1 MKDCTSYVA
10 PLVGLVVLVTCDYQ
24 FWLINYTGSYNYL
37 NLPLL
42 LIYNLLCLMAVWS
55 LLMTMCSNP
64 GHLPKNYH
72 YDFEQ
77 LSRTTAA
84 LLKFA

>member
-10 PLVGLVVLVTCDYQ
+10 PLVGLAVLITCDYQ
-24 FWLINYTGSYNYL
+24 FWSINNTGTLNYL
-37 NLPLL
+37 NIPLL
-42 LIYNLLCLMAVWS
+42 LIYNLICLMAIFS
-55 LLMTMCSNP
+55 LLMTMFSNP

-72 YDFEQ
+72 YDSSQ

-84 LLKFA
+84 LFKFA